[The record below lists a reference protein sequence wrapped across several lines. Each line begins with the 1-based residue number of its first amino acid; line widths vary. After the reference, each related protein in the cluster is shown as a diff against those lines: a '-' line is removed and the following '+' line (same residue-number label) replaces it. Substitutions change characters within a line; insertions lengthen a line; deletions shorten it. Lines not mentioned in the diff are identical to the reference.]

1 MRYII
6 VGCGAAGFSAAKE
19 IRDLD
24 SKNEIVLISDEVN
37 PFYIR
42 PAICDFLS
50 GEIKESDLFFKTESV
65 SEGIITISGKK
76 VLRVL
81 TDENA
86 VVLSDGKKE
95 KYNFLLLATGGKQ
108 KFPQKLLTHREKIF
122 TLKTFSDAYRI
133 KEKIQ
138 NASRMLVF
146 GGGYVGVELLR
157 ALKRR
162 KTEIIYLSKPELF
175 WPSGLTDI
183 SKEKMEK
190 KLKDEGISVFLDE
203 GINDI
208 IDNDGKEY
216 SVFTDRGKEI
226 RCQFIGLALGLEPDI
241 DFLAG
246 SGIKCDKGILV
257 SEELRTNIANI
268 YAAGDVAQVYDINK
282 KINKINFGWYS
293 ASVQGKTAGQNM
305 AGRNVIYISDE
316 DKFFHKLYGKRLV
329 ERW

>member
-6 VGCGAAGFSAAKE
+6 VGCGAEGLSAAKE
-19 IRDLD
+19 IRDSD
-24 SKNEIVLISDEVN
+24 AKNEVVLISDEVN

-50 GEIKESDLFFKTESV
+50 GELKEDDLFFKSESV
-65 SEGIITISGKK
+65 SEGITVISGKK
-76 VLRVL
+76 VLKVL
-81 TDENA
+81 PDENA

-108 KFPQKLLTHREKIF
+108 KFPQKLLVHREKVF
-122 TLKTFSDAYRI
+122 TLKTFADAYRL
-133 KEKIQ
+133 KERVQ
-138 NASRMLVF
+138 NALRILVF
-146 GGGYVGVELLR
+146 GGGYIGVELLR
-157 ALKRR
+157 ALKRQEV
-162 KTEIIYLSKPELF
+162 EIIYLSKSGLF

-183 SKEKMEK
+183 SEKEVEK
-190 KLKDEGISVFLDE
+190 KLRDEGISVFPDE

-208 IDNDGKEY
+208 IDSNGKEY
-216 SVFTDRGKEI
+216 LVFTDEGKEI
-226 RCQFIGLALGLEPDI
+226 KCQFIGVALGLEPDT
-241 DFLAG
+241 DFLTG

-282 KINKINFGWYS
+282 KINRINFGWHS

-305 AGRNVIYISDE
+305 AGGNVVYISDE
-316 DKFFHKLYGKRLV
+316 DKFFHKLYGKRLA